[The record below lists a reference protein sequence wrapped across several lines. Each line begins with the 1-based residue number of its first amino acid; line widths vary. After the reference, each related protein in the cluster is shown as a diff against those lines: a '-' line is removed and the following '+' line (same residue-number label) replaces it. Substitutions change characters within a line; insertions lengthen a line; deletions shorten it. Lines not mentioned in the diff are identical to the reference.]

1 MRPIVRV
8 KREKIQWFGAQI
20 SVSCIDGYIFLHRI
34 SWDNYKESQDLK
46 AQVEEWKNYT
56 GYYPEWVYRD

>member
-1 MRPIVRV
+1 M
-8 KREKIQWFGAQI
+8 
-20 SVSCIDGYIFLHRI
+20 DGYIFLHRI